1 MFPINGISS
10 SNLYLLSINLIVLII
25 QYHLCVL
32 KKIVN
37 NPRMKFILRFF
48 SFKVCLLLSV
58 ITLVFLVVL
67 NFYGLY
73 SNKFYFNKVDN
84 YIFPVLAVVHLIYL
98 YVLNNRI
105 KRSTS
110 IDSTVLNLE
119 YGLYPAFLIYIY
131 RGAEALINF
140 FSYSKFESS
149 LQSEAFYFTVILI
162 SLMYF
167 FLALLSLITF
177 RHRQRILG
185 HYHFLI
191 LNKHQ

>member
-1 MFPINGISS
+1 
-10 SNLYLLSINLIVLII
+10 
-25 QYHLCVL
+25 
-32 KKIVN
+32 
-37 NPRMKFILRFF
+37 MKFILRIF

-58 ITLVFLVVL
+58 IALIFLVVL

-84 YIFPVLAVVHLIYL
+84 YIFPVLAIVHLIYL
-98 YVLNNRI
+98 YVLNSRI
-105 KRSTS
+105 RRSAS

-119 YGLYPAFLIYIY
+119 YGLYPAFLIYMY
-131 RGAEALINF
+131 RGAETLINLL
-140 FSYSKFESS
+140 SYSKFEST
-149 LQSEAFYFTVILI
+149 LQSEVFHFMVIVI

-177 RHRQRILG
+177 RHRQQILG